1 MFFRLKWLQPAMKG
15 TLLVCVRR
23 SCVKVAWFRGCMRNT
38 VVFWSWA
45 LQIVVEWLH
54 QGCDSDLSADFLHFG
69 AGDFPLKFPLKS
81 ASKSC
86 FCCFGA
92 EIPVLEVQFLTPLQ
106 VVLLLLCCVKISR
119 YRIVM
124 AASRL
129 LCAVAACVIL
139 LSFYWEVLCASF
151 VVQSSAGKYFVPDL

>member
-69 AGDFPLKFPLKS
+69 AGDFPLKIPFQK
-81 ASKSC
+81 C
-86 FCCFGA
+86 FNFFFSFGA
-92 EIPVLEVQFLTPLQ
+92 ESRFWS
-106 VVLLLLCCVKISR
+106 CNSISR
-119 YRIVM
+119 CCIVT

-129 LCAVAACVIL
+129 LGAAAACVIL
-139 LSFYWEVLCASF
+139 HIYIYCLLQLDIVNRIGVAASR
-151 VVQSSAGKYFVPDL
+151 LR